1 MVSSQENILVLR
13 MYAPRNRGSKY
24 GGQKLRSARKK
35 WANSLRKLESSIL
48 FFSVIDTSSRQKIH
62 KDLVELNRIIN
73 QLDLIDRYRTF
84 SSKNSR
90 IHNLLKLL
98 WNIHQKRPIRG
109 YKAHFNT
116 FKRIRITKSKNS
128 PELSWKSITETWKSQ
143 IPGNQT
149 KHFYSNIWVQ

>member
-1 MVSSQENILVLR
+1 M
-13 MYAPRNRGSKY
+13 
-24 GGQKLRSARKK
+24 RSAREKR
-35 WANSLRKLESSIL
+35 ANSLRKSETPIL
-48 FFSVIDTSSRQKIH
+48 LFSVIDTSSRQKIH

-98 WNIHQKRPIRG
+98 WNIHQKRPIQG
-109 YKAHFNT
+109 YEAHFNT
-116 FKRIRITKSKNS
+116 FKRIRIIKSKNS
-128 PELSWKSITETWKSQ
+128 LELSWKSISENWKSQ

-149 KHFYSNIWVQ
+149 KHFYSNIWVK

>member
-1 MVSSQENILVLR
+1 MVTSQENTSVLR
-13 MYAPRNRGSKY
+13 MYAPRNRESKY

-35 WANSLRKLESSIL
+35 RANSLRKLETSIL

-98 WNIHQKRPIRG
+98 WNIHQKRPIQG
-109 YKAHFNT
+109 YKTRFNT
-116 FKRIRITKSKNS
+116 FKRIGIIKSKNS
-128 PELSWKSITETWKSQ
+128 LELSWKSITER
-143 IPGNQT
+143 
-149 KHFYSNIWVQ
+149 

>member
-1 MVSSQENILVLR
+1 MVTSQENISVLR
-13 MYAPRNRGSKY
+13 MYAPRNRESKY

-35 WANSLRKLESSIL
+35 RANSLRKLETSIL

-98 WNIHQKRPIRG
+98 WNIHQKRPIQG
-109 YKAHFNT
+109 YKTRFNT
-116 FKRIRITKSKNS
+116 FKRIGIIKSKNS
-128 PELSWKSITETWKSQ
+128 LELSWKSITER
-143 IPGNQT
+143 
-149 KHFYSNIWVQ
+149 

>member
-1 MVSSQENILVLR
+1 MVTSQENTSVLR
-13 MYAPRNRGSKY
+13 MYAPRNRESKY

-35 WANSLRKLESSIL
+35 RANSLRKLETSIL

-90 IHNLLKLL
+90 IHNLLMLL
-98 WNIHQKRPIRG
+98 WNIHQKRPIQG
-109 YKAHFNT
+109 YKTRFNT
-116 FKRIRITKSKNS
+116 FKRIGIIKSKNS
-128 PELSWKSITETWKSQ
+128 LELSWKSITER
-143 IPGNQT
+143 
-149 KHFYSNIWVQ
+149 

>member
-1 MVSSQENILVLR
+1 M
-13 MYAPRNRGSKY
+13 
-24 GGQKLRSARKK
+24 RSAREKR
-35 WANSLRKLESSIL
+35 ANSLRKSETPIL
-48 FFSVIDTSSRQKIH
+48 LFSVIDTSSRQKIH

-98 WNIHQKRPIRG
+98 WNIHQKRPIQG
-109 YKAHFNT
+109 YEAHFNT
-116 FKRIRITKSKNS
+116 FKRIRIIKSKNS
-128 PELSWKSITETWKSQ
+128 LELSWKSITENWKSQ

-149 KHFYSNIWVQ
+149 KHFYSNIWVK

>member
-1 MVSSQENILVLR
+1 MVTSQENISVLR
-13 MYAPRNRGSKY
+13 MFAPINRESKY

-35 WANSLRKLESSIL
+35 RANSLRKLETSIL

-98 WNIHQKRPIRG
+98 WNIHQKRPIQG
-109 YKAHFNT
+109 YKTRFNT
-116 FKRIRITKSKNS
+116 FKRIGIIKSKNS
-128 PELSWKSITETWKSQ
+128 LELSWKSITER
-143 IPGNQT
+143 
-149 KHFYSNIWVQ
+149 